1 MTVHYNNSEMLLWF
15 KYLLLALTLN
25 LVDSNYEIANFDSIE
40 NSESC
45 IEPEEATPESN
56 CYCYNKPENDFE
68 YTICKEPS
76 VAGQSHYI

>member
-15 KYLLLALTLN
+15 KYLLLALMLN
-25 LVDSNYEIANFDSIE
+25 LVDSNYEIANIDSIKGPQ
-40 NSESC
+40 SC
-45 IEPEEATPESN
+45 IEPEEATPESI